1 MSVEDVK
8 KGKQK
13 AGTQKGSSLRKWS
26 TNLDIA
32 SGIASF
38 VPVIGNAIGA
48 IGGTAGTVGNL
59 IADAMDDSV
68 SRSEMMRNLAINAG
82 MTGLML
88 IPGGGLVKA
97 GKAAAR
103 NDRFGRLQCSV
114 KSR

>member
-1 MSVEDVK
+1 MSVEDVR

-13 AGTQKGSSLRKWS
+13 AGTQTGSSLRKWS

-68 SRSEMMRNLAINAG
+68 SSSEMWRNLAINAG

-97 GKAAAR
+97 GKAAA
-103 NDRFGRLQCSV
+103 
-114 KSR
+114 